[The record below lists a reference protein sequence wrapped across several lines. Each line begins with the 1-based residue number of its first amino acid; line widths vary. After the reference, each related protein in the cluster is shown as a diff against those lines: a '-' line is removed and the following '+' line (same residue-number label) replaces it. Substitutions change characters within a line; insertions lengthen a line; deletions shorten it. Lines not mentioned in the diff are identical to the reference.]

1 MVRDMTGG
9 SNEMRAQVPYAQ
21 PKESKSAVLPLFFI
35 GILMLGIS
43 AHLFVVIPLQ
53 EKPRIVKVF
62 VPVTSSGTALDT
74 ALFRAGGETVAVP
87 MRPKSVKL
95 MASNR

>member
-1 MVRDMTGG
+1 MVTNMIGG
-9 SNEMRAQVPYAQ
+9 SNEMRANVPYAQ
-21 PKESKSAVLPLFFI
+21 PKESKSAVLPLFLI

-53 EKPRIVKVF
+53 EKPHIVKVF

-74 ALFRAGGETVAVP
+74 ALFTAGGETVAVP
-87 MRPKSVKL
+87 LRRKPLKL
-95 MASNR
+95 MAYSR